1 MKMEAGMDRNQ
12 QVRVALPNGYQVSM
26 VWHGINHAVKGTV
39 ETAIIK
45 PDGDF
50 YKWQGDDVQ
59 AFQNARDVA
68 RTLAYAASL

>member
-1 MKMEAGMDRNQ
+1 MEAGMDRNQ

-26 VWHGINHAVKGTV
+26 IWHGINHAVKSTV

-50 YKWQGDDVQ
+50 YEWHGDDVQ
-59 AFQNARDVA
+59 TFQDARDVA

>member
-1 MKMEAGMDRNQ
+1 MEAGMDRNQ
-12 QVRVALPNGYQVSM
+12 KALVTLPNGYSVSM
-26 VWHGINHAVKGTV
+26 VWHGISHAVKGTV

-50 YKWQGDDVQ
+50 YNWKGDDDVQ
-59 AFQNARDVA
+59 AFQDARDVA